1 MTDDDKRKNEGLFD
15 KPYAPASNSSTEQRT
30 AKAAEYAADQLFHIR
45 KALGQIAVSLKKE

>member
-15 KPYAPASNSSTEQRT
+15 KPYAPAANSSTEQRT

-45 KALGQIAVSLKKE
+45 KALEKIAVSLKKE